1 MEANG
6 VPRTARPTWGF
17 AVQRSLRA
25 AVSSEGTDRP
35 ARREA
40 EMARSRREEPDLPPG
55 PARDLVDLFRRLL
68 DSSQLRVGQIAS
80 RAGYA
85 PGHVSEVLRGF
96 KAPSPDAAAKIAQV
110 LGADDNT
117 IRRARRRA
125 EDLREWRRDKS
136 RNRARPG
143 PAARSADQADGSATE
158 AELARAIVRYAAADG
173 RRDLAGRLLDA
184 LDAAPAPE
192 SPGLPIRQQ
201 LGNPDVSLN
210 IVAGNLFE
218 QDTHIVVGFS
228 DTFDT
233 SIADDR
239 VIHSASVQGQLLRQ
253 VYRDDTE
260 RLDAELA
267 VALAGVSPV
276 LVESRQ
282 DKPYGKLAR
291 YPLGTVVVLGEPRR
305 LIFGTAYGR
314 MGNELV
320 VRAPVEDLWQCF
332 TRLWDAVY
340 RHGQRGALSVP
351 LMGSGL
357 ARIDTLD
364 RGNLLRLILLSFVSY
379 SRLRLIC
386 HELRI
391 VIYPDDVPRVN
402 LVGLQDFLQTL

>member
-1 MEANG
+1 MEANSA
-6 VPRTARPTWGF
+6 PRAARPAWGF
-17 AVQRSLRA
+17 AVRRGLRA
-25 AVSSEGTDRP
+25 AVSSEGRDRP

-40 EMARSRREEPDLPPG
+40 EMARNRRGGADLPPG

-85 PGHVSEVLRGF
+85 PSHVSEVLRGF
-96 KAPSPDAAAKIAQV
+96 KAPSPDAAAKIAPV
-110 LGADDNT
+110 L
-117 IRRARRRA
+117 
-125 EDLREWRRDKS
+125 
-136 RNRARPG
+136 G
-143 PAARSADQADGSATE
+143 PAARSADQADGWATE

-184 LDAAPAPE
+184 LDAASAPE
-192 SPGLPIRQQ
+192 SPRLPIRQR
-201 LGNPDVSLN
+201 LGNPDVWLN

-239 VIHSASVQGQLLRQ
+239 VIHSASIQGQLLRQ
-253 VYRDDTE
+253 VYRDDTD
-260 RLDAELA
+260 RLHAGPAGGLA
-267 VALAGVSPV
+267 ARPPV
-276 LVESRQ
+276 FVESRQ
-282 DKPYGKLAR
+282 HKPYGKLAR
-291 YPLGTVVVLGEPRR
+291 YPLGIVVVLGEPRR

-314 MGNELV
+314 MVNDLV